1 MKQSLIILLISIVT
15 GCSTKLVG
23 IDRYTLLDVKDIRTP
38 NGAHYE
44 FIISESQKPSDIGSR
59 VLLCGIASNGEL
71 VTQLAKERTE
81 CLWDHMIDGDGDY
94 PSGFLVN
101 RTTLTPS
108 SKWWRDNTMMTLQ
121 KVKKSLDP
129 SSKYQDNDFKLAVL
143 SFSRDQLYKDYQE
156 FLDFRLEV
164 K

>member
-15 GCSTKLVG
+15 ACSTKSVG
-23 IDRYTLLDVKDIRTP
+23 FDRYTLLDVKDIRTP

-44 FIISESQKPSDIGSR
+44 FTIIESQTPSDVGSR

-71 VTQLAKERTE
+71 VVQLAKGRTE
-81 CLWDHMIDGDGDY
+81 CLWNHRSDADGDY
-94 PSGFLVN
+94 PAGFLVN
-101 RTTLTPS
+101 RTTLTPT
-108 SKWWRDNTMMTLQ
+108 SKWWRDNTVMTLQ
-121 KVKKSLDP
+121 MVKKGLDH
-129 SSKYQDNDFKLAVL
+129 SSKYQDNAFKLAVL

-156 FLDFRLEV
+156 FLDFRLEA